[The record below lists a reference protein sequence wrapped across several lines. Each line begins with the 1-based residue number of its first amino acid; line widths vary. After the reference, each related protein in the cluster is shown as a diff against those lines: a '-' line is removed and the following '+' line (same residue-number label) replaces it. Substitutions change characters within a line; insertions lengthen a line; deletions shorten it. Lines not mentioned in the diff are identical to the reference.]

1 MSYEKFV
8 MQFIR
13 FKFYNFIAIII
24 FVALLSFS
32 SGYFVAE
39 PTNNFRFNDLL
50 KTQETSK
57 VENSEVDLSL
67 FWAALD
73 KIKEKYIN
81 RNDINYDT
89 LVNGAVSGMVNS
101 LGDPYT
107 VFLSPD
113 ELKQFEEGIDGVFEG
128 IGAEIG
134 MKNSLITIIAP
145 LENSPAQR
153 AGLKAGDKILK
164 IGDTVTVD
172 MTIEQAVEKIRGPKG
187 TSVALLVSREGW
199 EQAKQIDIQR
209 EVINVPSFKWSLKEE
224 KVAYIQLFR
233 FGPETGDELRSV
245 AQEIANS
252 KADRIIL
259 DLRNNPGGFLE
270 TSVEISSLFLPENTL
285 VVSEDY
291 GNGKKDEY
299 KTTGKS
305 VLGNYPIVV
314 LVNQGSA
321 SASEILA
328 GALRDQ
334 KKVKLIGEK
343 TFGKGSV
350 QVLET
355 LKTCNGNSTNST
367 KSAVKKILSS
377 KCDVAGIKITIA
389 KWLTPSGK
397 SINDEGLKP
406 DIEVKSVEDSQD
418 PEKDIQLDKA
428 LEVVKGL

>member
-1 MSYEKFV
+1 ME
-8 MQFIR
+8 FIR
-13 FKFYNFIAIII
+13 FKFYNFITIII

-39 PTNNFRFNDLL
+39 PTNSFRFNDLL
-50 KTQETSK
+50 KTQQSSN
-57 VENSEVDLSL
+57 VENSDVDFSL

-81 RNDINYDT
+81 RNDINYDD

-107 VFLSPD
+107 VFLNPD
-113 ELKQFEEGIDGVFEG
+113 ELKQFEEGIDGLFEG

-134 MKNSLITIIAP
+134 MKNNVIIIIAP

-164 IGDTVTVD
+164 IGDSATID
-172 MTIEQAVEKIRGPKG
+172 MTIEQAVEKIRGPKA
-187 TSVALLVSREGW
+187 TTVSLLVSREGW

-209 EVINVPSFKWSLKEE
+209 EVINVPSFKWTLKDE
-224 KVAYIQLFR
+224 KIAYIQLFR
-233 FGPETGDELRSV
+233 FGPETGNELRSV

-252 KADRIIL
+252 KAERIIL
-259 DLRNNPGGFLE
+259 DVRNNPGGFLE
-270 TSVEISSLFLPENTL
+270 TSVEISGLFLPENTL

-299 KTTGKS
+299 KTTGKAI
-305 VLGNYPIVV
+305 LGNYPVVV

-334 KKVKLIGEK
+334 KKAKLVGEK

-355 LKTCNGNSTNST
+355 LKTCNGNSTNSS
-367 KSAVKKILSS
+367 KSVVKKILSS
-377 KCDVAGIKITIA
+377 KCDIAGIKITIA

-406 DIEVKSVEDSQD
+406 DIEVKSIEESEDS
-418 PEKDIQLDKA
+418 EKDAQLDKA
-428 LEVVKGL
+428 LEVVKDL

>member
-1 MSYEKFV
+1 

-24 FVALLSFS
+24 FVALISFS
-32 SGYFVAE
+32 SGYFFAE
-39 PTNNFRFNDLL
+39 PTNGFRFNDLL
-50 KTQETSK
+50 KTQPSSK
-57 VENSEVDLSL
+57 VEHSDVDLSL

-81 RNDINYDT
+81 RNDINYES

-101 LGDPYT
+101 LEDPYT
-107 VFLSPD
+107 VFFSPE
-113 ELKQFEEGIDGVFEG
+113 ELKKFEEGIDGVFEG

-134 MKNSLITIIAP
+134 IKNNVITIIAP

-164 IGDTVTVD
+164 IGDSVTVD

-187 TSVALLVSREGW
+187 TSVSLLISREGW
-199 EQAKQIDIQR
+199 EQAKEMNIQR
-209 EVINVPSFKWSLKEE
+209 EVINVPSFKWSIRDE
-224 KVAYIQLFR
+224 KIAYIQLFR
-233 FGPETGDELRSV
+233 FGPETGSELRSM
-245 AQEIANS
+245 AQEIVNS
-252 KADRIIL
+252 KVDRIVL

-299 KTTGKS
+299 KTIGKPI
-305 VLGNYPIVV
+305 LAKYPIVV

-334 KKVKLIGEK
+334 EKVTLIGEK

-355 LKTCNGNSTNST
+355 LKTCNGNSAS
-367 KSAVKKILSS
+367 SSESVMKKILSS
-377 KCDVAGIKITIA
+377 KCDVAGLKITIA

-406 DIEVKSVEDSQD
+406 DIEVKIIEEPENS
-418 PEKDIQLDKA
+418 EKDIQLDKA